1 MTRRICGSRRTVS
14 PSAPVPGGDGNL
26 RSALTGWPDQVLAN
40 HFAFLQDCFMKLL
53 AHFLFLA
60 CVPRL
65 LASEITVQN
74 EAELREALG
83 SVADGTTL
91 RLAPGEYGGGY
102 HVVGINGLTIE
113 ALDPAHPPLFQGGKT
128 AWQFSRCPRL
138 TLRHLRISG
147 QSENGINLDDGGER
161 ESPVPGIT
169 LEHIEVSDIGP
180 TGNHDGIKCSGLES
194 FTIKDCTLSGWGG
207 QGIDLV
213 GCHRSLIT
221 GCRFIG
227 KDGFSATA
235 GVQIKG
241 GSSEIIVEKCHFQKG
256 GDRPLNIGGSTG
268 LEFFRP
274 PGVLYEASKII
285 VRENTIEGSQCAASF
300 VGVDGAEFVG
310 NTILFPEKWI
320 FRILQET
327 NEPGFVPCRNVL
339 VKDNRIV
346 FRREQVSI
354 EVNIGTHTEPE
365 TFRFEDNHWFAEDKP
380 ELSKPILPSQEI
392 DGIYGI
398 DPR

>member
-1 MTRRICGSRRTVS
+1 
-14 PSAPVPGGDGNL
+14 
-26 RSALTGWPDQVLAN
+26 
-40 HFAFLQDCFMKLL
+40 MKLL

-113 ALDPAHPPLFQGGKT
+113 ALDPAHPPHFQGGKT

-241 GSSEIIVEKCHFQKG
+241 GSSEIIVEKCHFQNG
-256 GDRPLNIGGSTG
+256 GERPLNIGGSTG